1 MARKHILINLHTSGT
16 SMPTDLRLGE
26 IAVRHADNKPELI
39 IKKNDGTFA
48 TFIDSG
54 VVHTIVNK
62 INLDYTSL
70 EGRVDATET
79 NISVLSASVET
90 NYATKV
96 VASGY
101 ANTAKSE
108 AIEAAKGE
116 TTSQV
121 GALSGAVVADMN
133 TLGGRVDA
141 TETNISA
148 LSASVETNYATKVVA
163 SGYANTAKSEAIEA
177 AKGETTSQ
185 VGALSGA
192 VVADMNTLDGRV
204 DGVETKVNTLSAS
217 VESLEEELREEI
229 AAKVS
234 SAYIYQGSCTYEELT
249 GKTENTIGDVWNVTN
264 EHTVDGVKVPAGT
277 NYAWSGTDDKDAKW
291 DALAGIVDM
300 SKYTLVSDFN
310 TLKGRV
316 DATETNIS
324 ALSASVETNYATKVV
339 ASGYANTAKS
349 EAIEAAKSETTS
361 QVSALSGAV
370 VADMNT
376 LDGRV
381 DALEEKSLKAIES
394 ITIQNLDGVANTYTG
409 SAVTINFEN
418 MIIDCGTF

>member
-54 VVHTIVNK
+54 AVHTIVNK

-79 NISVLSASVET
+79 NISALSASVET
-90 NYATKV
+90 NYATKA

-101 ANTAKSE
+101 ADTAKSE

-141 TETNISA
+141 
-148 LSASVETNYATKVVA
+148 
-163 SGYANTAKSEAIEA
+163 
-177 AKGETTSQ
+177 
-185 VGALSGA
+185 
-192 VVADMNTLDGRV
+192 
-204 DGVETKVNTLSAS
+204 
-217 VESLEEELREEI
+217 
-229 AAKVS
+229 
-234 SAYIYQGSCTYEELT
+234 
-249 GKTENTIGDVWNVTN
+249 
-264 EHTVDGVKVPAGT
+264 
-277 NYAWSGTDDKDAKW
+277 
-291 DALAGIVDM
+291 
-300 SKYTLVSDFN
+300 
-310 TLKGRV
+310 
-316 DATETNIS
+316 
-324 ALSASVETNYATKVV
+324 
-339 ASGYANTAKS
+339 
-349 EAIEAAKSETTS
+349 
-361 QVSALSGAV
+361 
-370 VADMNT
+370 
-376 LDGRV
+376 
-381 DALEEKSLKAIES
+381 LEEKSSKAIES

-418 MIIDCGTF
+418 MIIDCGEF